1 MGTKVAKN
9 NQKSQNKPAKKSQPK
24 SAAEQKDASKRT
36 KHSKKQVVIVISI
49 LLGLGIVGG
58 LAAWLIISNQQ
69 PEMSDWAEVYLSH
82 IKTVR
87 EQDYKDQKEA
97 KKSAESNDESFWNDQ
112 SAAPKVSFYES
123 ENQTPTMV
131 VNYTSIENN
140 LSYNSVAVYS
150 IQNEEIYL
158 LNYENTN
165 LYYVYDIDADTY
177 NFYLKHDGDE
187 DNTYI
192 DIDNYFKDPEADE
205 TEYEK
210 TCSADEKAENYCGD
224 TFVEEDVTLPSFEYS
239 DGMSN
244 KELAE
249 AVANTS
255 EEVVTETAIKEET
268 GEKLQASAE
277 KAKERIKEKEEA
289 KEFFMVGDQKV
300 RFGKYESAEFDS
312 RGVNWNG
319 KAIFVLNPDFTV
331 TFPGSGKTGKFVVRT
346 IQHGDVPSTCV
357 GESCPP
363 YMDDFNGYNAI
374 FFLNGDGSKNDRMVF
389 PFVTKADSE
398 KIWGNKGNSA
408 VPADYDIMPVYGQAA
423 VYYRFLG
430 K

>member
-9 NQKSQNKPAKKSQPK
+9 SQKNQNKPAKKPQLK
-24 SAAEQKDASKRT
+24 SVAKQKDASKQT

-49 LLGLGIVGG
+49 LLGLGIIGG
-58 LAAWLIISNQQ
+58 LAAWLIIGNQQ

-87 EQDYKDQKEA
+87 EQDYKDQKGA

-112 SAAPKVSFYES
+112 SATPKVSFYES

-131 VNYTSIENN
+131 VNYTSVKNN

-187 DNTYI
+187 DNTYV

-239 DGMSN
+239 NEMSN

-255 EEVVTETAIKEET
+255 EEIVTEAAIKEET

-300 RFGKYESAEFDS
+300 RFGKYESAEFDP
-312 RGVNWNG
+312 RGANWNG

-331 TFPGSGKTGKFVVRT
+331 TFPGSGLTVKFEVRP
-346 IQHGDVPSTCV
+346 IRHGDVPNTCA
-357 GESCPP
+357 GESCPR
-363 YMDDFNGYNAI
+363 YFDDLNGYNAI
-374 FFLNGDGSKNDRMVF
+374 ILEENDQ
-389 PFVTKADSE
+389 FVMPIFTKAESE
-398 KIWGNKGNSA
+398 KAWGKRNSSMI
-408 VPADYDIMPVYGQAA
+408 PIDYDLMPAYGQAA